1 MSALDFMRAGTEAM
15 HYQIKSKLYSELTN
29 FFQGCIDYSNS
40 LEPIDYITTTAQMH
54 DYRVNEIQKYV
65 HSHKPELAEIIERN
79 TGFELTNIFIQEP
92 FPVDEPG
99 YGFFAMSTDPDLGSG
114 WVDAY
119 SRMTSTDYSREY
131 VVGELSE
138 LSKQVD
144 IATGTMKGDGT
155 YGSGRKLKTAL
166 YFDYKYAFCLHDYFS
181 KDTEELTA
189 SEIAAIVMHE
199 IGHAVTI
206 TSNFGNSWET
216 HNRVRQEMVDIVKS
230 IKTVKDAR
238 DATKELREIYLAN
251 EKKYKNNP
259 KLKGLFSKD
268 SLANVLTV
276 KAVAYAEELD
286 DSYFDTGLSVMG
298 ITIFT
303 LFVLWVLAILLTT
316 MWVIIPLICL
326 GAEIERVCYINN
338 NDGAKSSDVT
348 TNFTNTYLIERWAD
362 EYATKMG
369 CADALASGLAKLDY
383 NSKFTHYYS
392 SSHRVRNATL
402 FSVWCKAYSFLM
414 NVVGVY
420 SYFDPVGYENMY
432 FRIKRIR
439 ENTLGAFKTNKLDQF
454 TANYLLEQLESIEDN
469 MNDVKRIG
477 DTALARSIQNILRN
491 VMSPVRWTQLITNA
505 NLTRDF
511 EILANNID
519 ALNNNAFHAMSY
531 KIRYSNR
538 R

>member
-29 FFQGCIDYSNS
+29 FFQECIDYSNS
-40 LEPIDYITTTAQMH
+40 LEPTDHIKTTSDMH
-54 DYRVNEIQKYV
+54 DYRVSEIHKYV
-65 HSHKPELAEIIERN
+65 HSRKQELIEIIERN
-79 TGFELTNIFIQEP
+79 TGFELNDLFIQEP
-92 FPVDEPG
+92 FPDDPG
-99 YGFFAMSTDPDLGSG
+99 YGFFAMATDPDLGSG

-138 LSKQVD
+138 LSEQVD
-144 IATGTMKGDGT
+144 IATGTMTGDGT
-155 YGSGRKLKTAL
+155 YGGGRKLRTAL
-166 YFDYKYAFCLHDYFS
+166 YFDYKYSFCLYDYFS
-181 KDTEELTA
+181 KDAQALTA
-189 SEIAAIVMHE
+189 SEIAAIIMHE
-199 IGHAVTI
+199 IGHCVTI
-206 TSNFGNSWET
+206 TSNLGNSWET
-216 HNRVRQEMVDIVKS
+216 HNRARHEMIDIVKN
-230 IKTVKDAR
+230 IKTAKDAR
-238 DATKELREIYLAN
+238 SAAKELREIYLAQ

-259 KLKGLFSKD
+259 KFKKLFGKD
-268 SLANVLTV
+268 SLANLLTV

-286 DSYFDTGLSVMG
+286 DSYFSTALSIAG
-298 ITIFT
+298 ITLFT
-303 LFVLWVLAILLTT
+303 VFMMLVILTIATTPIIIIITALAE
-316 MWVIIPLICL
+316 
-326 GAEIERVCYINN
+326 EIERTCYINN
-338 NDGAKSSDVT
+338 NRGDKSSDVT

-383 NSKFTHYYS
+383 NFKYTYYYS

-402 FSVWCKAYSFLM
+402 FSIWCK
-414 NVVGVY
+414 VY
-420 SYFDPVGYENMY
+420 HFIMIWISPFAYFDTVGYENMY

-439 ENTLGAFKTNKLDQF
+439 ENTLGAFKTEKLDQF
-454 TANYLLEQLESIEDN
+454 TANYLLDQLESIEDN
-469 MNDVKRIG
+469 MNDVKRLG
-477 DTALARSIQNILRN
+477 DTALARAMQNILRN
-491 VMSPVRWTQLITNA
+491 VMSPVRWVQLISNA

-538 R
+538 RQ